1 MSACKRQSDRG
12 VTTSEHH
19 SRLVALSEAA
29 GGAILPPNFVHNA
42 VIPPSAE
49 VAVMA
54 CGSETEDETNAPHF
68 NEGLILN
75 YTSRRRRVTR
85 AVLKGSRLMNGAS
98 APRQRSDERS
108 IQFKTPR
115 FMFSG
120 IRYSGDR
127 KQLYTLDN

>member
-1 MSACKRQSDRG
+1 
-12 VTTSEHH
+12 
-19 SRLVALSEAA
+19 LVALSEAA

-85 AVLKGSRLMNGAS
+85 AVLKGSRMMNGAS

-108 IQFKTPR
+108 EEGNSIKVRLRGHSDTAVVR
-115 FMFSG
+115 HRDSSLSA
-120 IRYSGDR
+120 R
-127 KQLYTLDN
+127 